1 MRIIKAVF
9 LVLVNCIMLVSGQI
23 LWKIGLKDA
32 SMGSVKD
39 IILLMFN
46 KYVISGLVIY
56 ALATMYW
63 FYIIKTNDLSK
74 VYPMQSMSYIISL
87 FMSYYILKESISI
100 NSILGTIVI
109 LLGVFII
116 AMK

>member
-1 MRIIKAVF
+1 MVKIKAIF
-9 LVLVNCIMLVSGQI
+9 LVLLNCIMLVSGQI
-23 LWKIGLKDA
+23 LWKIGLKNTNME
-32 SMGSVKD
+32 SLKD

-46 KYVISGLVIY
+46 KYIFSGLLIY
-56 ALATMYW
+56 ALATIYW

-87 FMSYYILKESISI
+87 FMSYYLLKESISL
-100 NSILGTIVI
+100 NSIIGTMVI

>member
-23 LWKIGLKDA
+23 LWKIGLKDT

-46 KYVISGLVIY
+46 KYVFSGLVIY
-56 ALATMYW
+56 ALATIYW